1 MEDRSPKNKDVYYV
15 SILTLCPYVLNM
27 ARRRKAEVGRPKME
41 DPRWKTQNG
50 SWKTEDGSLKTEDG
64 SLKMRTSGLVI
75 I

>member
-1 MEDRSPKNKDVYYV
+1 MYYV

-27 ARRRKAEVGRPKME
+27 ARRRKVEVGRPKLE
-41 DPRWKTQNG
+41 DACLGMRSVTR
-50 SWKTEDGSLKTEDG
+50 EDR